1 LQGSVVKTEHDDN
14 SDLYGHKVDERV
26 LLFEGGE
33 VPKSARKLIG
43 LLGQYDNETPPK

>member
-1 LQGSVVKTEHDDN
+1 
-14 SDLYGHKVDERV
+14 LYGHKVDERV

-43 LLGQYDNETPPK
+43 LLEKYDKEAPPK